1 MTAKVIHPRQLALP
15 VAVVHGKPITNVPE
29 DLYIPPNAL
38 AVLLDTFEGPLDLL
52 LYLIRRQNLDICE
65 IPIAKITEQY
75 MGYVELMHEFQLEL
89 AADYLVMA
97 ALLAEIKS
105 RLLLPRRE
113 TLSLEEDPRAELVR
127 RLQEYEQV
135 RQAALDL
142 DNLPRFEREHWS
154 VQTAVEFERPIRAQP
169 EVKLPELLAAFQQ
182 LLKRADLLTTHHQ
195 IKREPLSMRERMSR
209 VLAQLQGQSALS
221 FASFFAPEEGR
232 RGVVVSLMAI
242 LELLKAQLIEVHQAD
257 EPYAPLMISLPT
269 PSQAVA
275 A

>member
-1 MTAKVIHPRQLALP
+1 MTAPVINPMQLALP
-15 VAVVHGKPITNVPE
+15 VARVRGEPVSVMPE

-38 AVLLDTFEGPLDLL
+38 EVMLETFEGPLDLL

-75 MGYVELMHEFQLEL
+75 MGYVELMREFQLDL

-113 TLSLEEDPRAELVR
+113 TLTTEDDPRAELVR

-135 RQAALDL
+135 RQAAQDL
-142 DNLPRFEREHWS
+142 DQLPRSEREHWA
-154 VQTAVEFERPIRAQP
+154 VQTEAEFERPARVQP
-169 EVKLPELLAAFQQ
+169 DVKLPELLAAFQQ
-182 LLKRADLLTTHHQ
+182 LLKRADLLSRHQ
-195 IKREPLSMRERMSR
+195 INREPLSMRERMSR
-209 VLAQLQGQSALS
+209 VLAQLQGQAKVDFS
-221 FASFFAPEEGR
+221 SFFALEEGR
-232 RGVVVSLMAI
+232 RGVVVTLMAI
-242 LELLKAQLIEVHQAD
+242 LELLKAHLIEIYQDD
-257 EPYAPLMISLPT
+257 EPYAPLTISLPI
-269 PSQAVA
+269 PYQPLA

>member
-1 MTAKVIHPRQLALP
+1 MTANVVNPRQLALP
-15 VAVVHGKPITNVPE
+15 VARVHGKPITSVPE

-52 LYLIRRQNLDICE
+52 LYLIRHQNLDICE

-75 MGYVELMHEFQLEL
+75 MGYVKLMHEFQLEL

-113 TLSLEEDPRAELVR
+113 MLSLEEDPRAELVR

-142 DNLPRFEREHWS
+142 DNLPRFEREHWAA
-154 VQTAVEFERPIRAQP
+154 QTAAEFEPPVRAQP

-182 LLKRADLLTTHHQ
+182 LLKRADLLTHHQ

-257 EPYAPLMISLPT
+257 EAYAPLMISLPT
-269 PSQAVA
+269 SPQAVA